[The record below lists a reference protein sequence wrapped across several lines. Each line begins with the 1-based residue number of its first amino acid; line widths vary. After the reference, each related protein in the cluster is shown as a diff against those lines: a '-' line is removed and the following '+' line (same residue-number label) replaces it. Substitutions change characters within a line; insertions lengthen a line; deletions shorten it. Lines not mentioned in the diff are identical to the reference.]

1 MSIVVAVRVRPFN
14 QREKK
19 LKSKLCIKMKNN
31 TTTLKND
38 NGKNRN
44 FTFDYSFWSHD
55 KFIEEDGI
63 LKGKDDK
70 YASQQTVYDKVGRQ
84 VLDNALNGY
93 HCCLFAYGQTGSGKS
108 YSMIGYEKNKGI
120 VPIIS
125 GEIFKIV
132 KEGTTKKKWYE
143 VNVSMLEIYNE
154 KIQDLLIPIGKRPN
168 RGLKVRENKT
178 FGIYV
183 EKLTK
188 HPVDSYNAIENKM
201 AEGNKNRTI
210 ASTQMNSSSSR
221 AHTIITI
228 EFLQVEKIEGKKV
241 QRFSVINLV
250 DLAGS
255 EKVAK
260 SGASGDRLK
269 EGCSINKSLTVLGK
283 VITTLADKAL
293 GKRKR
298 DVVPY
303 RESALT
309 RILQNALG
317 GNSKTLMI
325 CAISP
330 SSNNYDETLSTLRY
344 ADQAKKIK
352 CHAIINE
359 SEADKKI
366 RQLQNEN
373 IELKKMI
380 QKLQK
385 VDVKNFSEFN
395 ELDMGNNEKLDDY
408 VHKDIVKEHEE
419 KENEMHQKIKDLE
432 ETLIAN
438 NMMMK
443 EFEKSFEEKL
453 KEEKEK
459 IKKIEKK
466 DLSVVHLTNLNED
479 PILSGQIYYNLKNI
493 DTFYIGRKNGEPEP
507 NMVLMGMGV
516 QKNHAIIEREND
528 NYYLSPCVKEAY
540 NFLFLNGEPLKEKAK
555 LENWDRIV
563 IGITTLFIFKNPKY
577 DTFPRGKLNLE
588 EFDWE
593 HCQTELNRNISPF
606 SMLFNPEE
614 EKKKQERYDQIERE
628 CERMKEEHDNKI
640 KNIEKEH
647 NSKINK
653 MEQQFS
659 MIQPSMEIDKE
670 EFIQQEI
677 EKFEEFKNEMEADY
691 QKQMEIEKTKKENLE
706 KEFITDFKEKDKKK
720 LETKMSKINPN
731 IIEVNLIAKEL
742 RRNIEF
748 KLHISYFYIDL
759 DNLTDYEN
767 KNKKYRIK
775 VKVINHELG
784 YYYFWD
790 LNKFTSRYFIIKELL
805 DDYYVTNKIPEFL
818 QDKDPF
824 WDPPEPERI
833 GEGFLKLMSLAYLMD
848 SPNNLVIV
856 GDEGKSGLLS
866 VNVIPCDT
874 KGYALEENNPIFEEF
889 IDDPNLLIGKR
900 LDFLIEIK

>member
-19 LKSKLCIKMKNN
+19 LKSQLCVKMKNN
-31 TTTLKND
+31 TTTLKHNS
-38 NGKNRN
+38 GKNRN

-55 KFIEEDGI
+55 KYKEVDGI
-63 LKGKDDK
+63 LVGKNDK
-70 YASQQTVYDKVGRQ
+70 YATQQMVYDKVGKQ
-84 VLDNALNGY
+84 VLDNAINGY

-125 GEIFKIV
+125 EEIFNIV
-132 KEGTTKKKWYE
+132 KEKTSSKKWYE
-143 VNVSMLEIYNE
+143 VNISMLEIYNE
-154 KIQDLLIPIGKRPN
+154 KIQDLLIPIAKRPN
-168 RGLKVRENKT
+168 GGLKVRQNKT
-178 FGIYV
+178 FGVYV
-183 EKLTK
+183 EKLSK
-188 HPVDSYNAIENKM
+188 HPVDSYKAIENKM
-201 AEGNKNRTI
+201 SEGNTNRTI

-228 EFLQVEKIEGKKV
+228 EFLQVEKINGKKV

-283 VITTLADKAL
+283 VISTLADKAL

-352 CHAIINE
+352 CHAVINE

-380 QKLQK
+380 QDLQK
-385 VDVKNFSEFN
+385 GKTNNSNEINDLDLGDDDRMDNFIDED
-395 ELDMGNNEKLDDY
+395 L
-408 VHKDIVKEHEE
+408 IKEHKE
-419 KENEMHQKIKDLE
+419 KEIEMQTKIKDLE
-432 ETLIAN
+432 ETLTAN

-453 KEEKEK
+453 REEKEK
-459 IKKIEKK
+459 IKKIIKK
-466 DLSVVHLTNLNED
+466 DLTVAHLTNLNED

-493 DTFYIGRKNGEPEP
+493 NTFYIGRKNGDPEP

-528 NYYLSPCVKEAY
+528 NYFLSPCVEDAY
-540 NFLFLNGEPLKEKAK
+540 NFLFLNGESLKEKVK

-577 DTFPRGKLNLE
+577 DTDPRGKITSE
-588 EFDWE
+588 DFDWE
-593 HCQTELNRNISPF
+593 HCQTELNRNLTPF

-628 CERMKEEHDNKI
+628 CERMKEEH
-640 KNIEKEH
+640 EK
-647 NSKINK
+647 KINQMETQHNNK
-653 MEQQFS
+653 MNQLEQQFS
-659 MIQPSMEIDKE
+659 MIQPSMEMDKE
-670 EFIQQEI
+670 DFIQQEI
-677 EKFEEFKNEMEADY
+677 EKFEEFKNEMETDY
-691 QKQMEIEKTKKENLE
+691 QKQMEKEKLKKENLE
-706 KEFITDFKEKDKKK
+706 KEFIDNFKEKDKKK
-720 LETKMSKINPN
+720 LETKMTKINPN

-805 DDYYVTNKIPEFL
+805 DDYYVTNNIPEFS

-848 SPNNLVIV
+848 SPNNLAIV
-856 GDEGKSGLLS
+856 GDEGKSGFLK
-866 VNVIPCDT
+866 VNVIPCDM
-874 KGYALEENNPIFEEF
+874 KGYALEENDPIFDEF